1 MMTPDKALDTLTT
14 LEILCMNIGNMN
26 GAENAR
32 QLKTFIADQQEQ
44 YQNLRDG
51 VGRLFADLAQN
62 IGENK

>member
-1 MMTPDKALDTLTT
+1 MMTIYQAQNTLDDLETLCSN
-14 LEILCMNIGNMN
+14 LGNMALMGHVQN
-26 GAENAR
+26 
-32 QLKTFIADQQEQ
+32 LKDFIADQQEQ